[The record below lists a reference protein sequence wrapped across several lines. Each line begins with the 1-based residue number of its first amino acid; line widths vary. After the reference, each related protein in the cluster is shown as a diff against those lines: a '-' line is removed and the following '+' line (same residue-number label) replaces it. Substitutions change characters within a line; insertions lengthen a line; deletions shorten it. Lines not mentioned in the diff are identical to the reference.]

1 MAFLLENN
9 CVEQDDM
16 KKNVSYWA
24 EKVGMIEHLNHRPQD
39 LSGGQKQRVSF
50 RWYINP
56 SYAYF
61 NIG

>member
-24 EKVGMIEHLNHRPQD
+24 EKVGMIEHLNHRPQIFIWR
-39 LSGGQKQRVSF
+39 SKTTRF
-50 RWYINP
+50 IRWYINP
-56 SYAYF
+56 IVRLF
-61 NIG
+61 

>member
-24 EKVGMIEHLNHRPQD
+24 EKVGMIETLNRRPQD
-39 LSGGQKQRVSF
+39 CLEVKNNAF
-50 RWYINP
+50 H
-56 SYAYF
+56 
-61 NIG
+61 